1 MFCNN
6 CGVELKDGMTFCP
19 NCGAQ
24 AAGEMPAGD
33 DGKTSVLRDGDVQEQ
48 ETAPSVEE
56 KAEADPEEHGESI
69 EEPTEK
75 IEAVE
80 ISPTGVIGQGT
91 AVAVPAENEQ
101 KKFCP
106 NCGTQN
112 GINDLFCQ
120 ECGMF
125 FGNEDKKMGAENGK
139 VRPAGKTL
147 KIVLAAVAAIVVL
160 AGIGVFVM
168 PRILGGTGGGN
179 SERDFF
185 VYLKDNELMMTKG
198 RKFEPVLVG
207 DRYLEDKDSIGVFSY
222 YYNGVACSP
231 DNKYIYY
238 PQDYDL
244 SKYAY
249 DLYRRRING
258 KEEEEKID
266 SNVVDYKII
275 DNDRL
280 AYIKDMDDRK
290 LYLYDKGESQK
301 VASDVSNISVSADG
315 KYIMWAVADGDGYKY
330 YVQDSLL
337 KSDKI
342 KLDSDMNIYGWSD
355 GFETIVYTKDDNL
368 YVLRNFEDKEKIAS
382 DVSQAYVYDING
394 RFKIYY
400 QKIEDDTVM
409 SLYDL
414 VEDDCLTQDQNITE
428 PNMADY
434 QTITYV
440 DSFWGMR
447 EKVELSDAYYEEYE
461 KFEQKL
467 NRDVLRDRLKNQIVD
482 GQEKSFYYYDS
493 ASGESSE
500 LFEKTDIYNIN
511 FNDYSINSS
520 QGWTTYDSL
529 GTKEALLYLRDVD
542 LEKMESPVLSKL
554 VETDYSEIE
563 KTINDRLADCVRC
576 RYIWNGEIYELE
588 EAAEDYDS
596 SWLWADEDKKNIYL
610 NYQFYSEGDSYN
622 ELYVYDYGKKDAAP
636 ELISD
641 DLAYIADRNLAGE
654 VCYVNGDDELYCGET
669 MIDDDVYASSVK
681 SHADGQI
688 LYLKDVDKDGEEG
701 TLYLYQNGKSVKLA
715 DDAAVHAGKQ
725 EMSYIEAYG
734 FFHGNEVVFL
744 SDYNFNKVR
753 GDLNVYNGKESV
765 QVDTDVAMVLLYDVK

>member
-1 MFCNN
+1 
-6 CGVELKDGMTFCP
+6 
-19 NCGAQ
+19 
-24 AAGEMPAGD
+24 
-33 DGKTSVLRDGDVQEQ
+33 
-48 ETAPSVEE
+48 
-56 KAEADPEEHGESI
+56 
-69 EEPTEK
+69 
-75 IEAVE
+75 
-80 ISPTGVIGQGT
+80 
-91 AVAVPAENEQ
+91 
-101 KKFCP
+101 
-106 NCGTQN
+106 
-112 GINDLFCQ
+112 
-120 ECGMF
+120 
-125 FGNEDKKMGAENGK
+125 
-139 VRPAGKTL
+139 
-147 KIVLAAVAAIVVL
+147 
-160 AGIGVFVM
+160 
-168 PRILGGTGGGN
+168 
-179 SERDFF
+179 
-185 VYLKDNELMMTKG
+185 
-198 RKFEPVLVG
+198 
-207 DRYLEDKDSIGVFSY
+207 
-222 YYNGVACSP
+222 
-231 DNKYIYY
+231 
-238 PQDYDL
+238 
-244 SKYAY
+244 
-249 DLYRRRING
+249 
-258 KEEEEKID
+258 
-266 SNVVDYKII
+266 
-275 DNDRL
+275 
-280 AYIKDMDDRK
+280 
-290 LYLYDKGESQK
+290 
-301 VASDVSNISVSADG
+301 
-315 KYIMWAVADGDGYKY
+315 MWAVADGDGYKY